1 MSGKALRLKVFF
13 VYSMAQQFH
22 EHKMDVIK
30 NGSLNEKQTKKSVYA
45 DGDLLVFSVMG
56 AAASGIFAYALDDE
70 TRDNEMVKLVYQ
82 RWTMATS
89 DVFVLKS
96 IYDMTTGNGSMMI
109 GVSVGAKFVK
119 TIVETA
125 IIAPGND

>member
-1 MSGKALRLKVFF
+1 
-13 VYSMAQQFH
+13 
-22 EHKMDVIK
+22 MDLLTRNK
-30 NGSLNEKQTKKSVYA
+30 RKSVYA

-125 IIAPGND
+125 IIAPQVITRRNFK

>member
-1 MSGKALRLKVFF
+1 
-13 VYSMAQQFH
+13 
-22 EHKMDVIK
+22 MDLLTRNKRKICLCWW
-30 NGSLNEKQTKKSVYA
+30 GSLSI
-45 DGDLLVFSVMG
+45 FSDG
-56 AAASGIFAYALDDE
+56 AAASVFAYALDDE

-109 GVSVGAKFVK
+109 GVSVG
-119 TIVETA
+119 
-125 IIAPGND
+125 